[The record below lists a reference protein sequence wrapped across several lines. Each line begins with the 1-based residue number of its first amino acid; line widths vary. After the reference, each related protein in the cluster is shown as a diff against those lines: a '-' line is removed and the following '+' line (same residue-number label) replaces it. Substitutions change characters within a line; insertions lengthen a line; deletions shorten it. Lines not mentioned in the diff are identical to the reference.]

1 MEVAGY
7 VAVHVGNTVGVE
19 VVACAEAEIPV
30 FCGSYVSGKLRFW
43 VILPSYSIFFLLN
56 EP

>member
-7 VAVHVGNTVGVE
+7 VAVHVGNAVGVE

-30 FCGSYVSGKLRFW
+30 FCGSYVSGKTEVLGDFS
-43 VILPSYSIFFLLN
+43 VVLHFLFV
-56 EP
+56 E